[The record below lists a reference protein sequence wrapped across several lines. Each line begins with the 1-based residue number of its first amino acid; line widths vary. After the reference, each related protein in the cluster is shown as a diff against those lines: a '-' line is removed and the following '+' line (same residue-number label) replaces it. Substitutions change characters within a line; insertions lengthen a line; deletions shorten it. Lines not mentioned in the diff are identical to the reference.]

1 MDNHFCPIKQV
12 LKTWRCGTM
21 MKVRHVTARPTN
33 RQSTRVSEGRGRL
46 YSPVSKHMFSQKGL
60 LPEDLLELDSC
71 DAADIN
77 TDRLQHFWNIEVHL
91 LCGSD

>member
-1 MDNHFCPIKQV
+1 
-12 LKTWRCGTM
+12 
-21 MKVRHVTARPTN
+21 
-33 RQSTRVSEGRGRL
+33 
-46 YSPVSKHMFSQKGL
+46 MFSQKGL